1 MGGAIAIAVLGNALV
16 LGLVFL
22 IYRLGRASTTDQRSN
37 GWYWVAGRCRV
48 DSSDASSEE
57 GRHL

>member
-22 IYRLGRASTTDQRSN
+22 IYRLGRASTTDQQST
-37 GWYWVAGRCRV
+37 AGIELQA
-48 DSSDASSEE
+48 DAASIAQMPLLMKS
-57 GRHL
+57 R

>member
-22 IYRLGRASTTDQRSN
+22 IYRLGRASTTDHRST
-37 GWYWVAGRCRV
+37 AGIELQA
-48 DSSDASSEE
+48 DAMSIAQMPLLMKS
-57 GRHL
+57 R